1 MRSPYSSLIGH
12 SRCASAHRL
21 ALTLGRCIALPI
33 PGYCATNSSHWSM
46 ANESVH
52 IGFVARAGWGG
63 GKRVLRRGLAEVVS
77 VSSARGGHTRL
88 VTQ

>member
-1 MRSPYSSLIGH
+1 
-12 SRCASAHRL
+12 
-21 ALTLGRCIALPI
+21 
-33 PGYCATNSSHWSM
+33 M